1 MKRVALIAFA
11 LAVLGLIA
19 WRAREIDWRAVL
31 GALQALPLTTIALG
45 AVVAAAAHAA
55 FISYDLLARRYTR
68 HPVSMGRTAAIA
80 GVCFAFNL
88 NLGALVGGVALRYRL
103 YSRFGLSASTITRVV
118 GFSLLTNW
126 IGYSALAGAAFASGL
141 VDLPDD
147 VPISDA
153 AFCGASVLSCCWW
166 SPLCGRVSLVKAA
179 TLERARTL
187 DRAAACG
194 GWRLCK
200 SPHQSRTGR

>member
-1 MKRVALIAFA
+1 MAECAPAFRRAYPLVRSRTAYRYQGRGRCVDYWRLTPTAPVSSNSRPSRADSTPSRWHRHWPWVKRVALIAFA

-31 GALQALPLTTIALG
+31 GALRALPLTTIALG

-103 YSRFGLSASTITRVV
+103 YSRFGCQPRRSRASWVSA
-118 GFSLLTNW
+118 
-126 IGYSALAGAAFASGL
+126 
-141 VDLPDD
+141 
-147 VPISDA
+147 
-153 AFCGASVLSCCWW
+153 C
-166 SPLCGRVSLVKAA
+166 
-179 TLERARTL
+179 
-187 DRAAACG
+187 
-194 GWRLCK
+194 
-200 SPHQSRTGR
+200 